1 MEIRGKRSRRLGQD
15 RMKRIKK
22 KEGKRRREST
32 FSSPFGTGNA
42 FVPQKRWPSFDLRHK
57 DKEVRERKVVV
68 RHGRGVQGEPAERL
82 GGAWGTKVDSQPSET
97 VPGGE
102 TKTRSE
108 CRTGIGGG
116 GHTWSH
122 HWVKVQEGGVV
133 YGAHSHEVW

>member
-1 MEIRGKRSRRLGQD
+1 M
-15 RMKRIKK
+15 
-22 KEGKRRREST
+22 
-32 FSSPFGTGNA
+32 
-42 FVPQKRWPSFDLRHK
+42 DLRNK

-82 GGAWGTKVDSQPSET
+82 GGAWGTKGDSQPSEA

-116 GHTWSH
+116 ERTWSH
-122 HWVKVQEGGVV
+122 HWVKVQGGGGGIWGTLPRSLMRRGGV
-133 YGAHSHEVW
+133 